1 MIGIAQDCTHPRNKK
16 SGMTASG
23 TQRFKCLECGKRF
36 TRSTAT
42 LGGMRLDM
50 AKATQVISM
59 LCEGLSIRATARLAD
74 VSKTTILELLL
85 VVGQRCT
92 SYLENVIVDQPVK
105 DVSVDE
111 LWSFCMMKER
121 TRKINS
127 LPVGTVG
134 DNYCYVGFERNT
146 RLVLAWH
153 SGDRTH
159 DNGFMFVRNLQKA
172 CAKDR
177 CQISSDGWKPYK
189 HLIPNHFPAADY
201 GMVIKIFA
209 SNGDAG
215 RYNPAKIV
223 EMKLRT
229 IAGNPDESRMNT
241 SHTERFN
248 LTIRMGMRRFTRLTN
263 GFSKSHEHHDAALG
277 LFFMHYN
284 FCVKHG
290 TIKTTPAIAG
300 GLTDHKWTVGE
311 MLEVVANFRPVVKKP
326 SIIDAINAIGDN

>member
-1 MIGIAQDCTHPRNKK
+1 MIGIAQDCTHPRSKK
-16 SGMTASG
+16 NGSTKCG
-23 TQRFKCLECGKRF
+23 TQRFKCLDCKKQF
-36 TRSTAT
+36 THSTAT
-42 LGGMRLDM
+42 LGGMRIGTE
-50 AKATQVISM
+50 KAAQIIAM
-59 LCEGLSIRATARLAD
+59 LCEGLSIRATCRLAD
-74 VSKTTILELLL
+74 VAKDTVLELLL

-111 LWSFCMMKER
+111 LWSFLGMKER

-146 RLVLAWH
+146 RLILAFH

-159 DNGFMFVRNLQKA
+159 ENGYTFVRKLQKA

-189 HLIPNHFPAADY
+189 HLIPNHFPGCDY
-201 GMVIKIFA
+201 GMVIKIFG
-209 SNGDAG
+209 SNGDST
-215 RYNPAKIV
+215 RYSPAKII

-241 SHTERFN
+241 SHSERFN

-263 GFSKSHEHHDAALG
+263 GFSKSAEHHEAALG

-300 GLTDHKWTVGE
+300 GLTDHKWTVAE
-311 MLEVVANFRPVVKKP
+311 MLEVVANFRPVAKTP
-326 SIIDAINAIGDN
+326 SIIEAIERIGDN